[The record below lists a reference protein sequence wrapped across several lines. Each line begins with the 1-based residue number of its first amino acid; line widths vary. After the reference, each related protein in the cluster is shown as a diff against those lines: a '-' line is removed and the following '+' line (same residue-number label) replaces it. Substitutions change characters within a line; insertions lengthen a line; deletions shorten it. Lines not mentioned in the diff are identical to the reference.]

1 MLELTIQPGKM
12 TPFEA
17 VMIMR
22 EYGVDKFILNNDM
35 SSAPSDPL
43 SVPKTVHKMRL
54 EGFSDLE
61 MLRVSSKNAEKFF
74 KI

>member
-1 MLELTIQPGKM
+1 MLGLTIQPGKM

-22 EYGVDKFILNNDM
+22 EYGIDKFMLNSDM

-43 SVPKTVHKMRL
+43 SVPRTVHKMRL
-54 EGFSDLE
+54 EGFNDSEILK
-61 MLRVSSKNAEKFF
+61 VSSKNAEKFF